1 MRLDQLPFNWFDI
14 AVVVLLGVGFTR
26 GRKHGMSE
34 EMMYLAQWIG
44 IMLGANYGYQPFGE
58 FLSQNASMSHLIGY
72 VSAYLLIVV
81 GIKILFSLIKRA
93 VGGKLVGSNLF
104 GSAEYYL
111 GMVAGILRFACVIMC
126 ALALLNARHYNQEE
140 IRSMKKYQDEV
151 YGSNFFP
158 GLHDIQSS
166 VFDKS
171 YLGRQVRD
179 RLPMMLIKPTEPEK
193 KQLRRAGEFDLK

>member
-1 MRLDQLPFNWFDI
+1 MRLDQLPFNWFDL
-14 AVVVLLGVGFTR
+14 AVVAILFFGFTR

-34 EMMYLAQWIG
+34 EMMYLGQWIA
-44 IMLGANYGYQPFGE
+44 IMFGANYGYQPFGE

-72 VSAYLLIVV
+72 VTAYILCVI
-81 GIKILFSLIKRA
+81 GIKIFFSLIKRA

-104 GSAEYYL
+104 GAAEYYL

-126 ALALLNARHYNQEE
+126 ALSLLNARYYNQEE
-140 IRSMKKYQDEV
+140 VRAMKKYQDDV

-171 YLGRQVRD
+171 FLGRRVRNN
-179 RLPMMLIKPTEPEK
+179 LGMMLIKPTAPEK
-193 KQLRRAGEFDLK
+193 KQLRRAGEFELK